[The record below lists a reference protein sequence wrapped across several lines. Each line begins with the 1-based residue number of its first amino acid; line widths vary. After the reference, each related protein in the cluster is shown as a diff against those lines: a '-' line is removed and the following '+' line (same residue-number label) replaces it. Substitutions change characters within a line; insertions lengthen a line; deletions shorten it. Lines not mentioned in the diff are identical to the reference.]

1 VRKSLTVAVLAG
13 TLAFPA
19 AAWAAN
25 SDQQNASKECRS
37 ERGTTAATRE
47 AFTARYRT
55 FGKCVSAKT
64 REEAK
69 ERQAAKRSAQEACRG
84 KKDKTCVAEATR
96 AAKQAAD
103 DRDAQAIADRKT
115 AAKQCSQ
122 ERGTTAASREAFAK
136 KYGTNANRRNAFG
149 KCVSAVAKTLGDS

>member
-1 VRKSLTVAVLAG
+1 VRKTLIVAALAG
-13 TLAFPA
+13 TLAVPA
-19 AAWAAN
+19 TAQATS
-25 SDQQNASKECRS
+25 SDRENASKECRS

-47 AFTARYRT
+47 AFTAHYRT

-64 REEAK
+64 REEAA
-69 ERQAAKRSAQEACRG
+69 ERQAAKRSAQQACRG
-84 KKDKTCVAEATR
+84 NKDKTCVSKATK

-103 DRDAQAIADRKT
+103 DQDAKAIADRKT

-136 KYGTNANRRNAFG
+136 KYGTNANGRNAFG
-149 KCVSAVAKTLGDS
+149 KCVSAVAKTLGG